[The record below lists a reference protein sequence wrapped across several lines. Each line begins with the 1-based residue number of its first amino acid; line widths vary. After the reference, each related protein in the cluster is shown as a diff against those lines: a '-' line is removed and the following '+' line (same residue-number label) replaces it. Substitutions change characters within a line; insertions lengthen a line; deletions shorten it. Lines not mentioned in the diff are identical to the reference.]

1 MATVS
6 FVSIVRVPALAQLD
20 CRLELPEKI
29 TVSPITWVHPLP
41 LPHAQARTLQA
52 RRLGEVFS
60 AAGSQPAI
68 LGGD

>member
-6 FVSIVRVPALAQLD
+6 FVSIVRVPAPAQLD
-20 CRLELPEKI
+20 CRLELPEKN
-29 TVSPITWVHPLP
+29 TITWVHPLP
-41 LPHAQARTLQA
+41 LPHAQATTLQA

-68 LGGD
+68 IGGD